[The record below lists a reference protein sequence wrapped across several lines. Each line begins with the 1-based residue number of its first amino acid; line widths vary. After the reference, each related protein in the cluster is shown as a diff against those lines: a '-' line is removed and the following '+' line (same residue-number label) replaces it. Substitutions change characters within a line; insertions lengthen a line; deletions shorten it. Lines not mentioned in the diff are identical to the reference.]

1 MSPVICILSFLS
13 LIFFILMFSFGIAH
27 STLTALPGT
36 AKVIVKYIGIALCVT
51 IAFACLEVLVENG
64 LPEYMEWW
72 MVILLV
78 FGFAVEVVIFLL
90 IFEFF
95 LACTWPL
102 WSSLFRM
109 IELLIKLILFIPGKI
124 SNASGNVFDKIMQ
137 QIYKQI
143 EKF

>member
-1 MSPVICILSFLS
+1 MSPVICILSFLG
-13 LIFFILMFSFGIAH
+13 LLFFISMFTLEIAL
-27 STLTALPGT
+27 STLAALPGT
-36 AKVIVKYIGIALCVT
+36 AKVIVKYIGIVLCIT
-51 IAFACLEVLVENG
+51 IAFACLEILVENG

-78 FGFAVEVVIFLL
+78 FGFVVEVVFFWFV
-90 IFEFF
+90 FEFF
-95 LACTWPL
+95 LACTWML
-102 WSSLFRM
+102 WDFLYKIIVLS
-109 IELLIKLILFIPGKI
+109 IELILFIPDKI

>member
-13 LIFFILMFSFGIAH
+13 LIFFILMFLFGIAH

-36 AKVIVKYIGIALCVT
+36 AKVIAKYVGIVCCVT
-51 IAFACLEVLVENG
+51 IAFACLELLVDYG

-78 FGFAVEVVIFLL
+78 FGFAVEVVIFWV
-90 IFEFF
+90 IFEIF
-95 LACTWPL
+95 LACTWRL
-102 WSSLFRM
+102 WDLLFST
-109 IELLIKLILFIPGKI
+109 IELLVKIILFIPGKI
-124 SNASGNVFDKIMQ
+124 SKASGNVFDKIMQ

>member
-13 LIFFILMFSFGIAH
+13 LIFFILMFLFGIAH

-36 AKVIVKYIGIALCVT
+36 AKVIAKYVGIVCCVT
-51 IAFACLEVLVENG
+51 IAFACLELLVDYG

-78 FGFAVEVVIFLL
+78 FGFVVEVVFFWFV
-90 IFEFF
+90 FEFF
-95 LACTWPL
+95 LACTWML
-102 WSSLFRM
+102 WDFLYKIIVLS
-109 IELLIKLILFIPGKI
+109 IELILFIPDKI

>member
-1 MSPVICILSFLS
+1 MSPVICILSFLG
-13 LIFFILMFSFGIAH
+13 LLFFILLFTLEIAL

-36 AKVIVKYIGIALCVT
+36 AKVIAKYVGIVCCVT
-51 IAFACLEVLVENG
+51 IAFACLELLVDYG

-72 MVILLV
+72 MAILLV
-78 FGFAVEVVIFLL
+78 FGFAVEVVIFWFV
-90 IFEFF
+90 FEIF
-95 LACTWPL
+95 LACTWRL
-102 WSSLFRM
+102 WDLLFST
-109 IELLIKLILFIPGKI
+109 IELLVKIILFIPDKI

>member
-1 MSPVICILSFLS
+1 MSPVICILSFLG
-13 LIFFILMFSFGIAH
+13 LLFFILMFTLEIAL

-36 AKVIVKYIGIALCVT
+36 AKVIVKYIGIVLCIT
-51 IAFACLEVLVENG
+51 IAFACLEILVENG

-78 FGFAVEVVIFLL
+78 FGFVVEVVFFWFV
-90 IFEFF
+90 FEFF
-95 LACTWPL
+95 LACTWML
-102 WSSLFRM
+102 WDFLYKIIVLS
-109 IELLIKLILFIPGKI
+109 IKLILFIPGKI